1 VRPLGL
7 SAKEE
12 EMTTK
17 FSFRIFPEIQKSFRT
32 HDGQALVEYALIL
45 MLVAL
50 VCVGALQL
58 IGTNVNNALNA
69 IAGL

>member
-1 VRPLGL
+1 
-7 SAKEE
+7 
-12 EMTTK
+12 MTKKLTL
-17 FSFRIFPEIQKSFRT
+17 RVFPEIQKRFET
-32 HDGQALVEYALIL
+32 DEGQALVEYALIL